1 MMTPL
6 EVLGVQEAVEALPA
20 GAVGYQELREVAS
33 LQLLG
38 FGRPR
43 KDEGRRSPRQGLR
56 QRRPAA
62 QRVLDTE
69 PAQTLLRLSAAEMGA
84 WALLLPL
91 LLVGTAQAQV
101 CSVNQTFFEVKENTN
116 VTEPLVDIYVPDD
129 QQVTLGSSSTLFA
142 FRIQGTQLFLN
153 VTPDYEENS
162 LLQALLECKRGDTVV
177 TQLRVFVSVL
187 DVNDN
192 APTFPF
198 VVRVERVPENAK
210 VNTTVIPE
218 TELQA
223 EDLDK
228 NDILFYT
235 LEEVTPVSAPNP
247 CPNSD
252 PSTLGAPASLQPPE
266 SQAEASP
273 PPQGAS
279 VFFSLVGVNL
289 PALQLDRTLDLDRW
303 PNMTFRLLVRDTR
316 EENVTPSHTAT
327 ATLVLEVEPIDL
339 RPPWFL
345 PCSYTDSYVCI
356 EAQYQG
362 AVPTGYQLL
371 SPLILHPGP
380 IYAVDGD
387 RAINQRIIYS
397 IIGGHED
404 IFTIDAD
411 SGNLTMTR
419 SVPSPKTFLMWVKG
433 EQADQA
439 RYSVTQVTVEA
450 LDAAGS
456 LPHFPES
463 LYRGTVV
470 LGSGSGEFVKDA
482 ATPSQA
488 LRIQAQDP
496 EFPDLNSAITYRI
509 TNNSDFRMEGEAVL
523 VANPLTQAGV
533 FYAEV
538 EATNTA
544 TGGTA
549 TTLVEIQVS
558 EQEPTPTPT
567 GEPPGVPGDGSGGA
581 SCHRHAGGRGKL
593 SPVPGPRP
601 PRSFHIPRGWRNS
614 WALKQHHF
622 RNPQALRALSGT
634 LHDQRWGGHWPTLP
648 PRHNSEAACLDHAW
662 GAPQCGNQHLPSI
675 SLTQRGLSTDSEAR
689 NLAANSPWAQQD
701 PPALSSLGGRQYCPL
716 SRTLT
721 PGGGQAGFY
730 SGSSELVQAE
740 LVSACSA
747 DSKWAVVSPAGT
759 PGIGGGSTSTG
770 GVGPDGSHAGD
781 RRFSTAE
788 MAAVGG
794 VLGAL
799 LLLAL
804 IALTIL
810 GYKHYGHLCKSCA
823 SKALEPQPSG
833 FDKAFLIQDRE
844 ANWAPAPSP
853 TPGPTTDE
861 APPEPPEPAPP
872 SPVPS
877 AGVPESPAAAQDGAG
892 PAEVRSILTKERRP
906 EGGYKAVW
914 FGEDIGA
921 EADVV
926 VLNAPTSEAD
936 GAGDSDGEGGGED
949 EGAGAGPG
957 AGAPDQAPGD
967 STYV

>member
-1 MMTPL
+1 
-6 EVLGVQEAVEALPA
+6 
-20 GAVGYQELREVAS
+20 
-33 LQLLG
+33 
-38 FGRPR
+38 
-43 KDEGRRSPRQGLR
+43 
-56 QRRPAA
+56 
-62 QRVLDTE
+62 
-69 PAQTLLRLSAAEMGA
+69 MGA

-235 LEEVTPVSAPNP
+235 LEEVTP
-247 CPNSD
+247 
-252 PSTLGAPASLQPPE
+252 
-266 SQAEASP
+266 
-273 PPQGAS
+273 GAS

-567 GEPPGVPGDGSGGA
+567 DPPGPSTSPEAGGTAGPSSSTTSETPRPSGPSQGPSTTSAGGDTGPHSPPGTTLRPPASTTPGGPPSAGTSTSPPSASPSGGSA
-581 SCHRHAGGRGKL
+581 QTQK
-593 SPVPGPRP
+593 PGI
-601 PRSFHIPRGWRNS
+601 S
-614 WALKQHHF
+614 Q
-622 RNPQALRALSGT
+622 
-634 LHDQRWGGHWPTLP
+634 PT
-648 PRHNSEAACLDHAW
+648 
-662 GAPQCGNQHLPSI
+662 APG
-675 SLTQRGLSTDSEAR
+675 
-689 NLAANSPWAQQD
+689 
-701 PPALSSLGGRQYCPL
+701 L
-716 SRTLT
+716 SRT
-721 PGGGQAGFY
+721 PQP
-730 SGSSELVQAE
+730 S
-740 LVSACSA
+740 
-747 DSKWAVVSPAGT
+747 GT

>member
-43 KDEGRRSPRQGLR
+43 KDEERRSPRQRLR

-91 LLVGTAQAQV
+91 LLVGAAQAQV
-101 CSVNQTFFEVKENTN
+101 CSVGQNFFEVKENTN

-153 VTPDYEENS
+153 MTPDYEENS

-235 LEEVTPVSAPNP
+235 LEEVTP
-247 CPNSD
+247 
-252 PSTLGAPASLQPPE
+252 
-266 SQAEASP
+266 
-273 PPQGAS
+273 GAS

-327 ATLVLEVEPIDL
+327 ATLVLEVEPVDL

-362 AVPTGYQLL
+362 AVPTSYQLL

-411 SGNLTMTR
+411 SGNLTMTQ

-456 LPHFPES
+456 LPYFPES

-470 LGSGSGEFVKDA
+470 LGSGVGEFVKDA

-533 FYAEV
+533 FYSEV

-567 GEPPGVPGDGSGGA
+567 DPPGPSTSPEAGGTAGPSSSTTSETPRPSGPSQGPSMTSAGGDTGPHSPPGTTLRPPASTTPGGPPSAEISTSPPSASPSGGSA
-581 SCHRHAGGRGKL
+581 QTQKPGISQPTAPGL
-593 SPVPGPRP
+593 SRTSQPSDPKTG
-601 PRSFHIPRGWRNS
+601 S
-614 WALKQHHF
+614 
-622 RNPQALRALSGT
+622 ALSG
-634 LHDQRWGGHWPTLP
+634 QRQTGPGGPEEVNRESSLASLGDPGNTAPWGG
-648 PRHNSEAACLDHAW
+648 
-662 GAPQCGNQHLPSI
+662 G
-675 SLTQRGLSTDSEAR
+675 
-689 NLAANSPWAQQD
+689 
-701 PPALSSLGGRQYCPL
+701 QYCPL

-740 LVSACSA
+740 LVSTCSA

-823 SKALEPQPSG
+823 SKALEPQPRG
-833 FDKAFLIQDRE
+833 FDKAFLTQDRE
-844 ANWAPAPSP
+844 TNWEPAPSP
-853 TPGPTTDE
+853 TPGPTPDE

-877 AGVPESPAAAQDGAG
+877 ARVPESPAAAQDGAG

-926 VLNAPTSEAD
+926 VLNAPTSEAN
-936 GAGDSDGEGGGED
+936 GAGDSDSEGGGED